1 MPPTATAFEVRQV
14 VQELQSAAYA
24 HRKKK
29 MRPLH
34 RAFVRTARRHPFRFA
49 MADARVPRLRF
60 GASFTRTV
68 FLARRLKDAWREQT
82 MVGILL
88 PPSVAGALVNFAA
101 LLMGKVPVNLNYTVS
116 NETLASC
123 AQQCDLKTVVTARL
137 FLEKVK
143 IQPPA
148 QTIFIE
154 DIAKDPG
161 FGERI

>member
-1 MPPTATAFEVRQV
+1 
-14 VQELQSAAYA
+14 LQSEAYA
-24 HRKKK
+24 DRKQK

-49 MADARVPRLRF
+49 MADARVPRLCF

-116 NETLASC
+116 NEAIASC
-123 AQQCDLKTVVTARL
+123 AQQCNLKTVVTARV
-137 FLEKVK
+137 FLEKIKV
-143 IQPPA
+143 QPPGEV
-148 QTIFIE
+148 IFIE
-154 DIAKDPG
+154 DVAKDPD
-161 FGERI
+161 RKSVV